1 MSCIN
6 EEIITWTLMHEI
18 GGVPPLI
25 SFHYML
31 SEFTAFHKRSNAW
44 FSGFIVCYV
53 WRDNLV
59 TYENTGFLST
69 FH

>member
-44 FSGFIVCYV
+44 WWKG
-53 WRDNLV
+53 DNKEIKVLTEV
-59 TYENTGFLST
+59 RRLS
-69 FH
+69 